1 MIRFNGVSK
10 EFAPDD
16 FGIKSVSFLIEPGE
30 FVFIT
35 GPSGSGKTT
44 LMRLLIRE
52 YAITAGEITFFDT
65 IVNTLNKNSVPML
78 RRRIGVVFQD
88 YKLLPELNVWENIAL
103 PLQIIGQDE
112 AEIERRVTDL
122 LKLIGLPEKAY
133 LFPSQ
138 LSGGEAQRVGIAR
151 ALATGPEVIFA
162 DEPTGNLDA
171 KNSTGIV
178 KLLKKINELGTTIL
192 FATHDQDLLEEKE
205 FRTLILD
212 SGSLIKD
219 TNPKQP
225 KTIEKKKEDVKP
237 EKPAPKKKAEK
248 PVEKKIEKKEEKKDQ
263 KEKKEEKPIKPAFSI
278 SKFFGKFKKKTEPE
292 KKDAVEEKPKK
303 EDKKK
308 PEKETK
314 KKPKVEVENLE

>member
-44 LMRLLIRE
+44 LMRLMIRE

-65 IVNTLNKNSVPML
+65 IVNTLNKNSIPML

-162 DEPTGNLDA
+162 DEPTGNLAA

-178 KLLKKINELGTTIL
+178 SLLKKINELGTTIL
-192 FATHDQDLLEEKE
+192 FATHDQDLIEEKE
-205 FRTLILD
+205 FRTLIFD

-219 TNPKQP
+219 TNPKKP
-225 KTIEKKKEDVKP
+225 KVAEKKKELEKV
-237 EKPAPKKKAEK
+237 EKPAPKKEEEKEKETEK
-248 PVEKKIEKKEEKKDQ
+248 PVKKKEEKKED
-263 KEKKEEKPIKPAFSI
+263 KPIKPAFSI
-278 SKFFGKFKKKTEPE
+278 GKFFGKFKKKTEP
-292 KKDAVEEKPKK
+292 KKKEVVEEKSKK

-308 PEKETK
+308 PEKENK
-314 KKPKVEVENLE
+314 KKANVEVEVEDLK

>member
-44 LMRLLIRE
+44 LMRLMIRE

-65 IVNTLNKNSVPML
+65 IVNTLEKKSIPML

-162 DEPTGNLDA
+162 DEPTGNLDD

-178 KLLKKINELGTTIL
+178 SLLKKINELGTTIL
-192 FATHDQDLLEEKE
+192 FATHDQDLIEEKE

-212 SGSLIKD
+212 AGSLIRD
-219 TNPKQP
+219 TNPKKP
-225 KTIEKKKEDVKP
+225 KVAEKKQEVEKA
-237 EKPAPKKKAEK
+237 EKPAPKKEEEKEK
-248 PVEKKIEKKEEKKDQ
+248 PKEKKLEKKQEKKKVEEKK
-263 KEKKEEKPIKPAFSI
+263 KEANKPKKPPFSLNN
-278 SKFFGKFKKKTEPE
+278 FFGKFKKQS
-292 KKDAVEEKPKK
+292 
-303 EDKKK
+303 K

-314 KKPKVEVENLE
+314 KKTKVEVEDLE